1 MKKFKKF
8 IEELAIATG
17 TEMMRAS
24 QMRPTS
30 FKDKSKYSRKQKHK
44 NRQDKNS
51 DDSFLH
57 KIFSYGKTITKK
69 ICQIKKQGF
78 HPAAYVYPCN
88 PCFLIACLMPAIV
101 VVDTTQTSLI

>member
-30 FKDKSKYSRKQKHK
+30 FKDKSKYSRKNKHK
-44 NRQDKNS
+44 NRQENNS
-51 DDSFLH
+51 GDS
-57 KIFSYGKTITKK
+57 
-69 ICQIKKQGF
+69 
-78 HPAAYVYPCN
+78 
-88 PCFLIACLMPAIV
+88 
-101 VVDTTQTSLI
+101 SL

>member
-8 IEELAIATG
+8 VEELALASG

-30 FKDKSKYSRKQKHK
+30 FKDKSKYNRKVKHK

-51 DDSFLH
+51 GDSF
-57 KIFSYGKTITKK
+57 F
-69 ICQIKKQGF
+69 
-78 HPAAYVYPCN
+78 A
-88 PCFLIACLMPAIV
+88 
-101 VVDTTQTSLI
+101 

>member
-8 IEELAIATG
+8 VEELALASG

-44 NRQDKNS
+44 KVENND
-51 DDSFLH
+51 
-57 KIFSYGKTITKK
+57 
-69 ICQIKKQGF
+69 
-78 HPAAYVYPCN
+78 
-88 PCFLIACLMPAIV
+88 
-101 VVDTTQTSLI
+101 

>member
-51 DDSFLH
+51 DDS
-57 KIFSYGKTITKK
+57 
-69 ICQIKKQGF
+69 
-78 HPAAYVYPCN
+78 
-88 PCFLIACLMPAIV
+88 LI
-101 VVDTTQTSLI
+101 